1 MGLFGKKENTVRTLP
16 RHIAIVMDGNG
27 RWAKKRGLPRTAGHA
42 AGAETFRRI
51 ATATVSLYTP
61 VRICHMRDG
70 AFRHAQ
76 GYGTLAVPMFHCS
89 EGCSHGLRFLPR
101 YRCDL

>member
-1 MGLFGKKENTVRTLP
+1 MQPFRSHHAHPLP
-16 RHIAIVMDGNG
+16 LQV
-27 RWAKKRGLPRTAGHA
+27 PTS
-42 AGAETFRRI
+42 TFRRI

-70 AFRHAQ
+70 AFRHTQ